1 MSDKQKDKL
10 LDALLPVV
18 PFEGWSDSILM
29 EIGASCELSSQKI
42 AILFPRGMT
51 DILRYFNKRLDT
63 HMMGELEKRDLDNM
77 KVRERITLAVRIRL
91 ELMEPHREAVRKGMS
106 FFVMPLKASE
116 GMHNLYDTVDAMWLA
131 AGDKSTDY
139 NFYSKRL
146 LLSGVYSSTMLFWLE
161 DKSEGY
167 EKTWNFLDRRIAE
180 VLKIGG
186 ALGKSIGKISSVADR
201 LRSLSPFSKEWTG
214 RC

>member
-1 MSDKQKDKL
+1 MNDKQKDRL

-18 PFEGWSDSILM
+18 PFEGWSDTTLS
-29 EIGASCELSSQKI
+29 EICTQCGMTSQEV

-51 DILRYFNKRLDT
+51 DILRYFNQRLDT
-63 HMMGELEKRDLDNM
+63 QMMAKLEGLGLDKM
-77 KVRERITLAVRIRL
+77 KVRERITLAVRTRL
-91 ELMEPHREAVRKGMS
+91 ELMEPHREAVRKGLS
-106 FFVMPLKASE
+106 FFAMPLKASE

-161 DKSEGY
+161 DGSEGY
-167 EKTWNFLDRRIAE
+167 EKTWAFLDRRISE

-186 ALGKSIGKISSVADR
+186 ALGKTIGRASGIAEK
-201 LRSLSPFSKEWTG
+201 LRSLAPFSNGSG
-214 RC
+214 RHC

>member
-1 MSDKQKDKL
+1 MSDKQKDTL

-18 PFEGWSDSILM
+18 PFEGWSDSTLPEVCANCGI
-29 EIGASCELSSQKI
+29 SSQEA

-51 DILRYFNKRLDT
+51 DILRYFNQRLDT
-63 HMMGELEKRDLDNM
+63 QMMAKLEKLGLEDM
-77 KVRERITLAVRIRL
+77 KVRERITLAVRTRL
-91 ELMEPHREAVRKGMS
+91 ELMEPHREAVRKGLS
-106 FFVMPLKASE
+106 FFAMPLKASE
-116 GMHNLYDTVDAMWLA
+116 GMHNIYDTVDAMWLA

-161 DKSEGY
+161 DGSEDY
-167 EKTWNFLDRRIAE
+167 EKTWAFLDRRIAE

-186 ALGKSIGKISSVADR
+186 ALGKSIGRASGIADK
-201 LRSLSPFSKEWTG
+201 LRSLSPFSKEWNG

>member
-18 PFEGWSDSILM
+18 PFEGWSESTLT
-29 EIGASCELSSQKI
+29 EVCASCGMTPQEV

-51 DILRYFNKRLDT
+51 DIVRYFNQRLDNQ
-63 HMMGELEKRDLDNM
+63 MMFKLEELGMDEL
-77 KVRERITLAVRIRL
+77 KVRERITLAVRTKL
-91 ELMEPHREAVRKGMS
+91 ELMEPHREAVRKGLS
-106 FFVMPLKASE
+106 FFAMPLKASE

-131 AGDKSTDY
+131 AGDTSTDY

-161 DKSEGY
+161 DSSDEY
-167 EKTWNFLDRRIAE
+167 EKTWAFLDRRIAE

-186 ALGKSIGKISSVADR
+186 ALGKSIGRASGIADR
-201 LRSLSPFSKEWTG
+201 LRSLSPFSKEW
-214 RC
+214 RNHC

>member
-1 MSDKQKDKL
+1 MSDKQKDTL

-18 PFEGWSDSILM
+18 PFEGWSDSTLTEVCANCGM
-29 EIGASCELSSQKI
+29 SSQEV

-51 DILRYFNKRLDT
+51 DILRYFNQRLDT
-63 HMMGELEKRDLDNM
+63 QMMEELENLGLEDM
-77 KVRERITLAVRIRL
+77 KVRERITLAVRTRL
-91 ELMEPHREAVRKGMS
+91 ELMEPHRDAVRKGLS
-106 FFVMPLKASE
+106 FFAMPLKASE

-161 DKSEGY
+161 DSSDDY
-167 EKTWNFLDRRIAE
+167 EKTWAFLDRRIAE

-186 ALGKSIGKISSVADR
+186 ALGKSIGRASGIADK
-201 LRSLSPFSKEWTG
+201 LRSLFPFSKEWSG